1 MTSIRQTDRQT
12 NTERETRHHLSVC
25 VCLSVCLSVCLPVCL
40 SGFIKS
46 SKKKIPRFFLKTAK
60 YGKYDGFHEKDRKA
74 LEMKKAKTAIEYFG
88 MSGGQGDKETGDWT
102 PEGAMAGRNLC
113 RNICFVE
120 S

>member
-1 MTSIRQTDRQT
+1 M
-12 NTERETRHHLSVC
+12 
-25 VCLSVCLSVCLPVCL
+25 SVCLPVCL
-40 SGFIKS
+40 SGFIIS